1 MNLNLIPDPWK
12 NVARPY
18 VPLLVQAFAS
28 QGIQNQ
34 RVLAYASATIG
45 PESSWNPKAVNTT
58 DPAANTGYPGAGLA
72 QITWKEN
79 YEAVSRAT
87 GIDFVNHPDYMFD
100 PLKSLT
106 AMAAFLKIRNLI
118 PIIEAGD
125 YKKAGGI
132 YNGGG
137 SDSVYANKVATDTP
151 TWLGVYA
158 DGSTCASSPSRENC
172 DSKDPQQQG
181 CSGDAYTVTGGSA
194 DIKDRNGVVI
204 GKVELRYSNTCQSNW
219 CRVQSLIGAASLSG
233 TINREGGGSSSAKFD
248 NVSSMYTDMVYAPEK
263 KAQACGSVNGHSACT
278 DWR

>member
-12 NVARPY
+12 NAARPY

-28 QGIQNQ
+28 QDIQNQ

-45 PESSWNPKAVNTT
+45 FESSWNPKAVNTT

-118 PIIEAGD
+118 SVIEAGD
-125 YKKAGGI
+125 YRKAGGI

-137 SDSVYANKVATDTP
+137 PDSTYAINVATATLA
-151 TWLGVYA
+151 WLGVYA
-158 DGSTCASSPSRENC
+158 NGSTCASSPSSENC
-172 DSKDPQQQG
+172 DSKDPQEQG
-181 CSGDAYTVTGGSA
+181 CGGDAYTVTGGTA
-194 DIKDRNGVVI
+194 DIKDNNGAVI
-204 GKVELRYSNTCQSNW
+204 GRVELRYSKTCQSNW
-219 CRVQSLIGAASLSG
+219 SRVTSNIGAASLSG
-233 TINREGGGSSSAKFD
+233 TINREGGGSYSAKFD
-248 NVSSMYTDMVYAPEK
+248 NVPSMYTDMVHAPDN
-263 KAQACGSVNGHSACT
+263 KAQACGSVNSHTACT
-278 DWR
+278 NWI